1 MAVRE
6 VQHDVR
12 GAAVP
17 VSTPSLSLYSLI
29 VAALCHQLILGPR
42 PIHFPLCSYI
52 LSMCVNDYTSQ
63 IWVSGFNEVG
73 QDLFGKTAD
82 EMQRLKEDDE
92 TEFTRALTSALGRM
106 YNLNIK
112 AKADSFG
119 DQMRVRY
126 QIQKAAP
133 VDWVEAATKLADEI
147 EKW

>member
-1 MAVRE
+1 
-6 VQHDVR
+6 
-12 GAAVP
+12 
-17 VSTPSLSLYSLI
+17 
-29 VAALCHQLILGPR
+29 
-42 PIHFPLCSYI
+42 
-52 LSMCVNDYTSQ
+52 MCVNDYTSQ